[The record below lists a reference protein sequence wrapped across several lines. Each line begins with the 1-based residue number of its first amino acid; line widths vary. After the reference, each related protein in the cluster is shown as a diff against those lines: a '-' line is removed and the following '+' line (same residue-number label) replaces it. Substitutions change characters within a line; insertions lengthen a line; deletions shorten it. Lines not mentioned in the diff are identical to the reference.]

1 MFAKKEDEI
10 IKPLCITLPQISG
23 FIKYFYVGKKMSFM
37 TDEEE
42 HIAALQANKIWKK
55 IEKTLGVKLD
65 SNPMF
70 EERCIKTKL
79 KTYNNRVN
87 TVFLDTKNLNNEI
100 PEEKTHYSC
109 IAVIGVESVINV
121 NKENYPQVY

>member
-1 MFAKKEDEI
+1 
-10 IKPLCITLPQISG
+10 
-23 FIKYFYVGKKMSFM
+23 MSFM

-100 PEEKTHYSC
+100 PEEKPHYSC

-121 NKENYPQVY
+121 NKENYRQVYLEQCKCR

>member
-1 MFAKKEDEI
+1 MLFQKNLKSTKQTLNTILFTKKEDEI
-10 IKPLCITLPQISG
+10 IKPLCITLPQMSE
-23 FIKYFYVGKKMSFM
+23 FVKYFYVGKKMSFM

-55 IEKTLGVKLD
+55 IEKTLVVKLD

-87 TVFLDTKNLNNEI
+87 TVFVDTKNLM
-100 PEEKTHYSC
+100 KFQKKKLTT
-109 IAVIGVESVINV
+109 VVL
-121 NKENYPQVY
+121 Q

>member
-1 MFAKKEDEI
+1 MKQTLNTILFTKKEDEI
-10 IKPLCITLPQISG
+10 IKPLCITLPQMSE
-23 FIKYFYVGKKMSFM
+23 FVKYFYVGKKMSFM

-55 IEKTLGVKLD
+55 IEKTLVVKLD

-87 TVFLDTKNLNNEI
+87 TVFVDTKNLM
-100 PEEKTHYSC
+100 KFQKKKLTT
-109 IAVIGVESVINV
+109 VVL
-121 NKENYPQVY
+121 Q